1 MQSPLK
7 NFLETVSYLEK
18 KPLEFWDEKIQQKIH
33 TDSNE
38 SIDKLKKTLEG
49 KELTGT
55 KAYKVLVFLKKDVTD
70 EFDDLAFVQHLSNLI
85 EIYRLSDLT
94 SDLAKI
100 IDELDSKIIKAKKK
114 LLEHHVALENL
125 NKKTKEMS
133 DSDKQKA
140 DLDTLQKIGIFYVLE
155 YTLQVMYEM
164 SNLSDDDKKKLLEDG
179 LGVKAGNLPA
189 FIPLQETFRKE
200 LCYKI
205 HDEELRNELLKAFYK
220 FDEVF
225 YNYNEVGWNKWVE
238 GLKVFN
244 LALLGAFE
252 VFGFT
257 DFKAA
262 LYHPYGNNIKISDLI
277 NKF

>member
-1 MQSPLK
+1 M
-7 NFLETVSYLEK
+7 
-18 KPLEFWDEKIQQKIH
+18 
-33 TDSNE
+33 
-38 SIDKLKKTLEG
+38 
-49 KELTGT
+49 
-55 KAYKVLVFLKKDVTD
+55 VFLKKDVTD

-205 HDEELRNELLKAFYK
+205 HDEELR
-220 FDEVF
+220 
-225 YNYNEVGWNKWVE
+225 
-238 GLKVFN
+238 
-244 LALLGAFE
+244 
-252 VFGFT
+252 
-257 DFKAA
+257 
-262 LYHPYGNNIKISDLI
+262 
-277 NKF
+277 